1 MHTLK
6 CHRDIVPSVAYSIAF
21 SRDGTRVVSGSNSN
35 HVKIW
40 DAETGAEVSSHPCT
54 GIGLSFQGRE
64 TCGVRC
70 WACSEFGAV
79 CRCAR

>member
-6 CHRDIVPSVAYSIAF
+6 CHRAIVPSVAYSIAF

-40 DAETGAEVSSHPCT
+40 DAETGAEVSSHACT
-54 GIGLSFQGRE
+54 
-64 TCGVRC
+64 
-70 WACSEFGAV
+70 
-79 CRCAR
+79 